1 MSAPQHI
8 SLWRRLR
15 KNRPASIAMA
25 FLLLLVVVA
34 LLAPVI
40 ANQKPLY
47 AVYKG
52 KTLYPAFTGKVK
64 YTVGGEDI
72 DVDKADWKQMKL
84 DAVVWPLI
92 PYSPGRGDMVN
103 ANYMPPN
110 GDQKFRTADGQ
121 LIDMPAGFRHLLG
134 TGVRGD
140 DVLSG
145 LVHGA
150 RVSLTVGILSML
162 LAALLGIT
170 LGSIAGYFGN
180 DAIRLNRGGL
190 LGFYI
195 ALTPAW
201 FYAFYVRSAVL
212 ADALNGSALLFMAQL
227 LLSLLLFY
235 FIILLIVKLFSIT
248 LRRLPFL
255 NKTATL
261 PFDSWLTRVIETV
274 ISIPGIILII
284 ALAAITQKLDTAVII
299 VIGLTGWTGIARLI
313 RAEMLRVRE
322 LDYIAAAKASGLRN
336 VAIIFKHALPNAIQP
351 ALISMVFGV
360 ASAIL
365 VESGLSFLGAFQI
378 DNVTWGSMLAEGRTN
393 FSAWWL
399 VVFPGL
405 MIFFTVTSLNILG
418 EAMRDELDV
427 RNN

>member
-1 MSAPQHI
+1 MSTTQDI

-15 KNRPASIAMA
+15 KNKPAGIAMA

-34 LLAPVI
+34 LLAPIVS
-40 ANQKPLY
+40 NQKPLY

-52 KTLYPAFTGKVK
+52 ETLYPAFTSKVK
-64 YTVGGEDI
+64 YTVAGEDI
-72 DVDKADWKQMKL
+72 DIDKADWKQMKL
-84 DAVVWPLI
+84 DAVVWPLV

-103 ANYMPPN
+103 ANYTAPN
-110 GDQKFRTADGQ
+110 GNQKFRTADGQ
-121 LIDMPAGFRHLLG
+121 LVDMPTRFKHLLG

-145 LVHGA
+145 LIYGA
-150 RVSLTVGILSML
+150 RVSLTVGLLSML
-162 LAALLGIT
+162 LAAFLGIS
-170 LGSIAGYFGN
+170 LGSVAGYFGN
-180 DAIRLNRGGL
+180 DAIRVNRAGL
-190 LGFYI
+190 IGFYLSLI
-195 ALTPAW
+195 PAW
-201 FYAFYVRSAVL
+201 FYAFYVRSAAL
-212 ADALNGSALLFMAQL
+212 AVALNGSALLFIL
-227 LLSLLLFY
+227 HLILSLLIFS
-235 FIILLIVKLFSIT
+235 FIILLIVRLFSIT
-248 LRRLPFL
+248 LGRLPLL
-255 NKTATL
+255 NKTTTL
-261 PFDSWLTRVIETV
+261 PFDNWLTRVIETV

-284 ALAAITQKLDTAVII
+284 ALAAITQKLDAAVII

-313 RAEMLRVRE
+313 RAEMLKVRE

-378 DNVTWGSMLAEGRTN
+378 DNVTWGSMLAEGRSN
-393 FSAWWL
+393 FNAWWL

-418 EAMRDELDV
+418 EALRDELDV
-427 RNN
+427 REN